1 MKVSRASVWKIFVR
15 VIRPSSIRSNRN
27 SRGVEMLETETG
39 SKGPLA
45 GMRVIELAHI
55 MSDRIC
61 GIVLADM
68 GADVIKVEKIP
79 GGDDCRR
86 FAPILEGGESASF
99 MIVNR
104 NKRGVA
110 INLKTEGG
118 REVLRKMLATADVVT
133 ENYRRGT
140 MEKLGMGYEALKAG
154 NPGLIYCAI
163 SGFGRSGPMAD
174 KGGFDLIAQG
184 MSGLMSMTGEP
195 GQAPIKAGSPVTDIN
210 AGILAALGI
219 CAAYAGKQRTGLGQ
233 MVDTSLFEAGLQQM
247 YWAFANYFADGT
259 VLPKAGSANPTS
271 APYQAF
277 RTRDG
282 WVNIGAANQSN
293 YERLVG
299 ALEIPGLAGDERFQ
313 SNAGRM
319 KHRGVLVDILTA
331 RLVERTTGEWL
342 ALFDSIGLPSGPVLE
357 VPDAV
362 AHEQAIARG
371 MILETDHPVAGR
383 MRGLGLPGRF
393 SYRCA
398 QSPVPAPLFRQR
410 TSEVL
415 REYGFSD
422 ARIQTLKDEGAILET
437 EVIA

>member
-1 MKVSRASVWKIFVR
+1 MFEHDTSDSK
-15 VIRPSSIRSNRN
+15 SS
-27 SRGVEMLETETG
+27 
-39 SKGPLA
+39 GPLS

-55 MSDRIC
+55 MSGPIC
-61 GIVLADM
+61 GMMLADM

-104 NKRGVA
+104 NKRGVG
-110 INLKTEGG
+110 INLKTDGG

-140 MEKLGMGYEALKAG
+140 MEKLGMGYDALKAE

-163 SGFGRSGPMAD
+163 SGFGRTGPMAD

-219 CAAYAGKQRTGLGQ
+219 CAAYSAKQKTGVGQ

-282 WVNIGAANQSN
+282 WVNIGGANQSN

-299 ALEIPGLAGDERFQ
+299 VLDIPGLADDERFK

-319 KHRGVLVDILTA
+319 KHRGVLVDILTS
-331 RLVERTTGEWL
+331 RLVERTTNEWL
-342 ALFDSIGLPSGPVLE
+342 TMFDEIGLPSGPVLE
-357 VPDAV
+357 VPQAV
-362 AHEQAIARG
+362 AHEQALARG
-371 MILETDHPVAGR
+371 MIVETTHPVAGR
-383 MRGLGLPGRF
+383 MRGLGLPIHFSDGRT
-393 SYRCA
+393 
-398 QSPVPAPLFRQR
+398 QSPVPAPLLGQH
-410 TSEVL
+410 TAEVL

-422 ARIQTLKDEGAILET
+422 ARIGALKDEGAILVGDVT
-437 EVIA
+437 G

>member
-1 MKVSRASVWKIFVR
+1 
-15 VIRPSSIRSNRN
+15 
-27 SRGVEMLETETG
+27 MLGTDTG

-55 MSDRIC
+55 MSGPIC
-61 GIVLADM
+61 GMMLGDM

-110 INLKTEGG
+110 INLKTDGG

-140 MEKLGMGYEALKAG
+140 MEKLGMGYDALKAE

-219 CAAYAGKQRTGLGQ
+219 CAAYAGKQKTGLGQ

-282 WVNIGAANQSN
+282 WVNIGGANQSN

-299 ALEIPGLAGDERFQ
+299 VLDIPGLEEDERFRT
-313 SNAGRM
+313 NAGRL
-319 KHRGVLVDILTA
+319 KHRGALVDILTA
-331 RLVERTTGEWL
+331 RLVERTTNEWL
-342 ALFDSIGLPSGPVLE
+342 GTFDAIGLPSGPVLG
-357 VPDAV
+357 VPEAV
-362 AHEQAIARG
+362 AHEQTLARG
-371 MILETDHPVAGR
+371 MIVETTHPVAGR
-383 MRGLGLPGRF
+383 MRGLGLPIHF
-393 SYRCA
+393 SDGLA
-398 QSPVPAPLFRQR
+398 QSPMPAPLLGQH
-410 TSEVL
+410 TAEVL

-422 ARIQTLKDEGAILET
+422 ERIHALKEEGA
-437 EVIA
+437 VIACDVTA

>member
-1 MKVSRASVWKIFVR
+1 
-15 VIRPSSIRSNRN
+15 
-27 SRGVEMLETETG
+27 MLETETG
-39 SKGPLA
+39 SKGPLS

-55 MSDRIC
+55 MSGPIC
-61 GIVLADM
+61 GMMLADM

-110 INLKTEGG
+110 INLKTDGG

-140 MEKLGMGYEALKAG
+140 MEKLGMGYEALKAE

-219 CAAYAGKQRTGLGQ
+219 CAAYSARQQTGRGQ

-259 VLPKAGSANPTS
+259 VLPKAGSANP
-271 APYQAF
+271 
-277 RTRDG
+277 
-282 WVNIGAANQSN
+282 
-293 YERLVG
+293 
-299 ALEIPGLAGDERFQ
+299 
-313 SNAGRM
+313 
-319 KHRGVLVDILTA
+319 
-331 RLVERTTGEWL
+331 
-342 ALFDSIGLPSGPVLE
+342 
-357 VPDAV
+357 
-362 AHEQAIARG
+362 
-371 MILETDHPVAGR
+371 
-383 MRGLGLPGRF
+383 
-393 SYRCA
+393 
-398 QSPVPAPLFRQR
+398 
-410 TSEVL
+410 
-415 REYGFSD
+415 
-422 ARIQTLKDEGAILET
+422 
-437 EVIA
+437 

>member
-1 MKVSRASVWKIFVR
+1 
-15 VIRPSSIRSNRN
+15 
-27 SRGVEMLETETG
+27 MLANDTARTR
-39 SKGPLA
+39 GPLS
-45 GMRVIELAHI
+45 GMRVVELAHI
-55 MSDRIC
+55 MSGPIC
-61 GIVLADM
+61 GMMLADM

-140 MEKLGMGYEALKAG
+140 MEKLGMGYEALKAE

-219 CAAYAGKQRTGLGQ
+219 CAAYAGRQRTGLGQ

-282 WVNIGAANQSN
+282 WVNIGGANQSN
-293 YERLVG
+293 YERLIGV
-299 ALEIPGLAGDERFQ
+299 LEIPGLAADERFRT
-313 SNAGRM
+313 NAGRL
-319 KHRGVLVDILTA
+319 KHREALVEILTA
-331 RLVERTTGEWL
+331 RLIERTTHEWL
-342 ALFDSIGLPSGPVLE
+342 VEFDAIGLPSGPVLG
-357 VPDAV
+357 VPEAV
-362 AHEQAIARG
+362 AHEQALARG
-371 MILETDHPVAGR
+371 MIVETEHPVAGR
-383 MRGLGLPGRF
+383 MRGLGLPIHF
-393 SYRCA
+393 SDGCEP
-398 QSPVPAPLFRQR
+398 SPVPAPLLGQH
-410 TSEVL
+410 TVEVL
-415 REYGFSD
+415 HEYGFSD
-422 ARIQTLKDEGAILET
+422 ERIRALKEEGAVLANDST
-437 EVIA
+437 V

>member
-1 MKVSRASVWKIFVR
+1 
-15 VIRPSSIRSNRN
+15 
-27 SRGVEMLETETG
+27 MLANDTARTR
-39 SKGPLA
+39 GPLS
-45 GMRVIELAHI
+45 GMRVVELAHI
-55 MSDRIC
+55 MSGPIC
-61 GIVLADM
+61 GMMLADM

-140 MEKLGMGYEALKAG
+140 MEKLGMGYEALKAE

-219 CAAYAGKQRTGLGQ
+219 CAAYAGRQRTGLGQ

-282 WVNIGAANQSN
+282 WVNIGGANQSN
-293 YERLVG
+293 YERLIGV
-299 ALEIPGLAGDERFQ
+299 LEIPGLAADERFKT
-313 SNAGRM
+313 NAGRL
-319 KHRGVLVDILTA
+319 KHREALVEILTA
-331 RLVERTTGEWL
+331 RLIERTTHEWL
-342 ALFDSIGLPSGPVLE
+342 VEFDAIGLPSGPVLC
-357 VPDAV
+357 VPEAV
-362 AHEQAIARG
+362 AHEQALARG
-371 MILETDHPVAGR
+371 MIVETEHPVAGR
-383 MRGLGLPGRF
+383 MRGLGLPIHF
-393 SYRCA
+393 SDGCEP
-398 QSPVPAPLFRQR
+398 SPVPAPLLGQH
-410 TSEVL
+410 TVEVL
-415 REYGFSD
+415 HEYGFSD
-422 ARIQTLKDEGAILET
+422 ERIRALKEEGAVLANDST
-437 EVIA
+437 V

>member
-1 MKVSRASVWKIFVR
+1 MDNVA
-15 VIRPSSIRSNRN
+15 
-27 SRGVEMLETETG
+27 TESTAG
-39 SKGPLA
+39 KGPLA

-55 MSDRIC
+55 MSGPIC
-61 GIVLADM
+61 GMMLADM

-86 FAPILEGGESASF
+86 FAPILPSGESASF

-104 NKRGVA
+104 NKRGIA
-110 INLKTEGG
+110 LNLKTEGG
-118 REVLRKMLATADVVT
+118 KEVLRTMLASADVVT

-140 MEKLGMGYEALKAG
+140 MEKLGMGYDILKAM

-163 SGFGRSGPMAD
+163 SGYGRSGPMAD

-184 MSGLMSMTGEP
+184 LSGLMSMTGEP

-219 CAAYAGKQRTGLGQ
+219 SAAYARKQSTGLGQ

-247 YWAFANYFADGT
+247 YWAFAAFFADGT

-282 WVNIGAANQSN
+282 WINIGAANQSN

-299 ALEIPGLAGDERFQ
+299 VLDIPGLADDPRFQ
-313 SNAGRM
+313 TNAGRL
-319 KHRGVLVDILTA
+319 KDREALVEILTA
-331 RLVERTTGEWL
+331 RLVERDTADWL
-342 ALFDSIGLPSGPVLE
+342 ARFDEIGLPSGAVLS
-357 VPDAV
+357 VPEASS
-362 AHEQAIARG
+362 HEQALARG
-371 MILETDHPVAGR
+371 MIVETTHPLAGP
-383 MRGLGLPGRF
+383 MRGIGLPIHFSEGRERE
-393 SYRCA
+393 SR
-398 QSPVPAPLFRQR
+398 PAPLLGQH
-410 TSEVL
+410 TTEVL
-415 REYGFSD
+415 GEYGFDD
-422 ARIQTLKDEGAILET
+422 ARIEALKDEGAILET
-437 EVIA
+437 EVPA

>member
-1 MKVSRASVWKIFVR
+1 
-15 VIRPSSIRSNRN
+15 
-27 SRGVEMLETETG
+27 MLGTDTG

-55 MSDRIC
+55 MSGPIC
-61 GIVLADM
+61 GMMLADM

-110 INLKTEGG
+110 INLKTDGG

-140 MEKLGMGYEALKAG
+140 MEKLGMGYDALKAE

-219 CAAYAGKQRTGLGQ
+219 CAAYAGKQKTGLGQ

-282 WVNIGAANQSN
+282 WVNIGGANQSN

-299 ALEIPGLAGDERFQ
+299 VLDIPGLAEDERFRT
-313 SNAGRM
+313 NAGRL
-319 KHRGVLVDILTA
+319 KYRGALVDILTA
-331 RLVERTTGEWL
+331 RLVERTTNEWL
-342 ALFDSIGLPSGPVLE
+342 ATFDAIGLPSGPVLG
-357 VPDAV
+357 VPEAA
-362 AHEQAIARG
+362 AHEQTLARG
-371 MILETDHPVAGR
+371 MIVETTHPVAGR
-383 MRGLGLPGRF
+383 MRGIGLPIHF
-393 SYRCA
+393 SDGLT
-398 QSPVPAPLFRQR
+398 QSHMPAPLLGQH
-410 TSEVL
+410 TAEVL

-422 ARIQTLKDEGAILET
+422 ERIHALKEEGA
-437 EVIA
+437 VIASDVTA

>member
-1 MKVSRASVWKIFVR
+1 MFEHDTSDSK
-15 VIRPSSIRSNRN
+15 SS
-27 SRGVEMLETETG
+27 
-39 SKGPLA
+39 GPLS

-55 MSDRIC
+55 MSGPIC
-61 GIVLADM
+61 GMMLADM

-104 NKRGVA
+104 NKRGVG
-110 INLKTEGG
+110 INLKTDGG

-140 MEKLGMGYEALKAG
+140 MEKLGMGYGALKAE

-163 SGFGRSGPMAD
+163 SGFGRTGPMAD

-219 CAAYAGKQRTGLGQ
+219 CAAYSAKQKTGVGQ

-282 WVNIGAANQSN
+282 WVNIGGANQSN

-299 ALEIPGLAGDERFQ
+299 VLDIPGLADDERFK

-319 KHRGVLVDILTA
+319 KHRGVLVDILTS
-331 RLVERTTGEWL
+331 RLVERTTNEWL
-342 ALFDSIGLPSGPVLE
+342 TMFDEIGLPSGPVLE
-357 VPDAV
+357 VPQAV
-362 AHEQAIARG
+362 AHEQALARG
-371 MILETDHPVAGR
+371 MIVETTHPVAGR
-383 MRGLGLPGRF
+383 MRGLGLPIHFSDGRT
-393 SYRCA
+393 
-398 QSPVPAPLFRQR
+398 QSPVPAPLLGQH
-410 TSEVL
+410 TAEVL

-422 ARIQTLKDEGAILET
+422 ARIGALKDEGAILVGDVT
-437 EVIA
+437 G

>member
-1 MKVSRASVWKIFVR
+1 
-15 VIRPSSIRSNRN
+15 
-27 SRGVEMLETETG
+27 
-39 SKGPLA
+39 
-45 GMRVIELAHI
+45 MRVVELAHI
-55 MSDRIC
+55 MSGPIC
-61 GIVLADM
+61 GMMLADM

-110 INLKTEGG
+110 VNLKTEGG

-140 MEKLGMGYEALKAG
+140 MEKLGMGYEALKAE

-219 CAAYAGKQRTGLGQ
+219 CAAYAGRQRTGLGQ

-282 WVNIGAANQSN
+282 WVNIGGANQSN
-293 YERLVG
+293 YERLIGV
-299 ALEIPGLAGDERFQ
+299 LEIPCLAADERFRT
-313 SNAGRM
+313 NAGRL
-319 KHRGVLVDILTA
+319 KHREALVEILTA
-331 RLVERTTGEWL
+331 RLIERTTHEWL
-342 ALFDSIGLPSGPVLE
+342 VEFDAIGLPSGPVLG
-357 VPDAV
+357 VPEAV
-362 AHEQAIARG
+362 AHEQALARG
-371 MILETDHPVAGR
+371 MIVETEHPVAGR
-383 MRGLGLPGRF
+383 MRGLGLPIHF
-393 SYRCA
+393 SDGCEP
-398 QSPVPAPLFRQR
+398 SPVPAPLLGQH
-410 TSEVL
+410 TVEVL
-415 REYGFSD
+415 HEYGFSD
-422 ARIQTLKDEGAILET
+422 ERIRALKEEGAVLANDST
-437 EVIA
+437 V

>member
-1 MKVSRASVWKIFVR
+1 MT
-15 VIRPSSIRSNRN
+15 SNAQ
-27 SRGVEMLETETG
+27 
-39 SKGPLA
+39 GPLA
-45 GMRVIELAHI
+45 GMKVVELAHI
-55 MSDRIC
+55 MSGPIC
-61 GIVLADM
+61 GMMLADM
-68 GADVIKVEKIP
+68 GADVIKVEKVP

-99 MIVNR
+99 LIVNR
-104 NKRGVA
+104 NKRGIA
-110 INLKTEGG
+110 LNLKTEGG

-140 MEKLGMGYEALKAG
+140 MEKLGMGYEALKRD

-219 CAAYAGKQRTGLGQ
+219 CAAYAGKQKTGLGQ

-282 WVNIGAANQSN
+282 WINIGAANQSN

-299 ALEIPGLAGDERFQ
+299 VLEIPGLATDERFQ
-313 SNAGRM
+313 TNAGRL
-319 KHRGVLVDILTA
+319 KHRGALVDILTA
-331 RLVERTTGEWL
+331 RLVERTTDQWL
-342 ALFDSIGLPSGPVLE
+342 ALFDAIGLPSGPVLE
-357 VPDAV
+357 VPEAA
-362 AHEQAIARG
+362 AHEQAVARG
-371 MILETDHPVAGR
+371 MIVETEHPLAGR
-383 MRGLGLPGRF
+383 MRGIGLPIHFSDGRAE
-393 SYRCA
+393 SSR
-398 QSPVPAPLFRQR
+398 PAPLLGQH

-415 REYGFSD
+415 AEYGFSD
-422 ARIQTLKDEGAILET
+422 ARIRALKEEGAILET
-437 EVIA
+437 DVGG

>member
-1 MKVSRASVWKIFVR
+1 MFEHDTSDSK
-15 VIRPSSIRSNRN
+15 SS
-27 SRGVEMLETETG
+27 
-39 SKGPLA
+39 GPLA

-55 MSDRIC
+55 MSGPIC
-61 GIVLADM
+61 GMMLADM

-104 NKRGVA
+104 NKRGVG
-110 INLKTEGG
+110 INLKTDGG

-140 MEKLGMGYEALKAG
+140 MEKLGMGYDALKAE

-163 SGFGRSGPMAD
+163 SGFGRTGPMAD

-219 CAAYAGKQRTGLGQ
+219 CAAYSAKQKTGVGQ

-282 WVNIGAANQSN
+282 WVNIGGANQSN

-299 ALEIPGLAGDERFQ
+299 VLDIPGLADDERFK

-319 KHRGVLVDILTA
+319 KHRGVLVDILTS
-331 RLVERTTGEWL
+331 RLVERTTNEWL
-342 ALFDSIGLPSGPVLE
+342 TIFDEIGLPSGPVLE
-357 VPDAV
+357 VPQAV
-362 AHEQAIARG
+362 AHEQALARG
-371 MILETDHPVAGR
+371 MIVETTHPVAGR
-383 MRGLGLPGRF
+383 MRGLGLPIHFSDGRT
-393 SYRCA
+393 
-398 QSPVPAPLFRQR
+398 QSPVPAPLLGQH
-410 TSEVL
+410 TAEVL

-422 ARIQTLKDEGAILET
+422 ARIGALKDEGAILVGDVT
-437 EVIA
+437 G

>member
-1 MKVSRASVWKIFVR
+1 MFEHDTSDSK
-15 VIRPSSIRSNRN
+15 SS
-27 SRGVEMLETETG
+27 
-39 SKGPLA
+39 GPLA

-55 MSDRIC
+55 MSGPIC
-61 GIVLADM
+61 GMMLADM

-104 NKRGVA
+104 NKRGVG
-110 INLKTEGG
+110 INLKTDGG

-140 MEKLGMGYEALKAG
+140 MEKLGMGYGALKAE

-163 SGFGRSGPMAD
+163 SGFGRTGPMAD

-219 CAAYAGKQRTGLGQ
+219 CAAYSAKQKTGVGQ

-282 WVNIGAANQSN
+282 WVNIGGANQSN

-299 ALEIPGLAGDERFQ
+299 VLDIPGLADDERFK

-319 KHRGVLVDILTA
+319 KHRGVLVDILTS
-331 RLVERTTGEWL
+331 RLVERTTNEWL
-342 ALFDSIGLPSGPVLE
+342 TMFDEIGLPSGPVLE
-357 VPDAV
+357 VPQAV
-362 AHEQAIARG
+362 AHEQALARG
-371 MILETDHPVAGR
+371 MIVETTHPVAGR
-383 MRGLGLPGRF
+383 MRGLGLPIHFSDGRT
-393 SYRCA
+393 
-398 QSPVPAPLFRQR
+398 QSPVPAPLLGQH
-410 TSEVL
+410 TAEVL

-422 ARIQTLKDEGAILET
+422 ARIGALKDEGAILVGDVT
-437 EVIA
+437 G

>member
-1 MKVSRASVWKIFVR
+1 MVDH
-15 VIRPSSIRSNRN
+15 
-27 SRGVEMLETETG
+27 ETPRTQ
-39 SKGPLA
+39 GPLA

-55 MSDRIC
+55 MSGPIC
-61 GIVLADM
+61 GMMLADM

-86 FAPILEGGESASF
+86 FAPILESGESASF

-110 INLKTEGG
+110 INLKTDGG
-118 REVLRKMLATADVVT
+118 REVIRKMLATADVVT

-219 CAAYAGKQRTGLGQ
+219 CAAYAGKQKTGLGQ

-299 ALEIPGLAGDERFQ
+299 ALEIPGLADDERFRT
-313 SNAGRM
+313 NAGRL
-319 KHRGVLVDILTA
+319 KHRGVLVEILTA
-331 RLVERTTGEWL
+331 RLIERTTSDWL
-342 ALFDSIGLPSGPVLE
+342 ATFDAIGLPSGPVLGIPE
-357 VPDAV
+357 AV
-362 AHEQAIARG
+362 AHEQTLARG
-371 MILETDHPVAGR
+371 MIMETTHPVSGR
-383 MRGLGLPGRF
+383 MRGLGLPIHFSDGRT
-393 SYRCA
+393 
-398 QSPVPAPLFRQR
+398 QSPLPAPLLGEH

-415 REYGFSD
+415 KEYGFSD
-422 ARIQTLKDEGAILET
+422 ERIHALTEEGAILLSN
-437 EVIA
+437 VKA

>member
-1 MKVSRASVWKIFVR
+1 MADSMADTKPAAA
-15 VIRPSSIRSNRN
+15 P
-27 SRGVEMLETETG
+27 GT
-39 SKGPLA
+39 GPLA

-55 MSDRIC
+55 MSGPIC
-61 GIVLADM
+61 GMMLADM

-86 FAPILEGGESASF
+86 FAPILESGESASF

-104 NKRGVA
+104 NKRGIA
-110 INLKTEGG
+110 LNLKTEGG
-118 REVLRKMLATADVVT
+118 KEVLRKMLASADVVT

-140 MEKLGMGYEALKAG
+140 MEKLGMGYEALREV

-163 SGFGRSGPMAD
+163 SGYGRSGPMAD

-184 MSGLMSMTGEP
+184 LSGLMSMTGEP

-219 CAAYAGKQRTGLGQ
+219 SAAYARKQATGLGQ

-299 ALEIPGLAGDERFQ
+299 VLNIPGLAEDGRFQ
-313 SNAGRM
+313 TNAGRL
-319 KHRGVLVDILTA
+319 KHREALVEVLTA
-331 RLVERTTGEWL
+331 RLVERTTDEWL
-342 ALFDSIGLPSGPVLE
+342 ASFDEIGLPSGSVLS
-357 VPDAV
+357 VPEASS
-362 AHEQAIARG
+362 HEQAIARG
-371 MILETDHPVAGR
+371 MIVETEHPLAGP
-383 MRGLGLPGRF
+383 MRGIGLPIHFSEGRTKA
-393 SYRCA
+393 SR
-398 QSPVPAPLFRQR
+398 SAPLLGQH

-415 REYGFSD
+415 GEYGFDD
-422 ARIQTLKDEGAILET
+422 ARIQALKDEGAILET
-437 EVIA
+437 EVPA

>member
-1 MKVSRASVWKIFVR
+1 MFEHDTSDSK
-15 VIRPSSIRSNRN
+15 SS
-27 SRGVEMLETETG
+27 
-39 SKGPLA
+39 GPLS

-55 MSDRIC
+55 MSGPIC
-61 GIVLADM
+61 GMMLADM

-104 NKRGVA
+104 NKRGVG
-110 INLKTEGG
+110 INLKTDGG

-140 MEKLGMGYEALKAG
+140 MEKLGMGYDALKAE

-163 SGFGRSGPMAD
+163 SGFGRTGPMAD

-210 AGILAALGI
+210 AGILAALGV
-219 CAAYAGKQRTGLGQ
+219 CAAYSAKQKTGVGQ

-282 WVNIGAANQSN
+282 WVNIGGANQSN

-299 ALEIPGLAGDERFQ
+299 VLDIPGLADDERFKT
-313 SNAGRM
+313 NAGRM
-319 KHRGVLVDILTA
+319 KHRGVLVDILTS
-331 RLVERTTGEWL
+331 RLVERTTNEWL
-342 ALFDSIGLPSGPVLE
+342 TMFDEIGLPSGPVLE
-357 VPDAV
+357 VPQAV
-362 AHEQAIARG
+362 AHEQALARG
-371 MILETDHPVAGR
+371 MIVETTHPVAGR
-383 MRGLGLPGRF
+383 MRGLGLPIHFSDGRT
-393 SYRCA
+393 
-398 QSPVPAPLFRQR
+398 QSPVPAPLLGQH
-410 TSEVL
+410 TAEVL

-422 ARIQTLKDEGAILET
+422 ARIGALKDEGAILVGDVT
-437 EVIA
+437 G